1 MVCSMLISLCN
12 CTDLLFSTTC
22 LSASSYILPVI
33 TSLLCSL
40 LGINDIEIYILSIL
54 LQWGYTT
61 AIPLVL
67 TRKYP
72 PKTQVWQ
79 VMTRRGFTLLAA
91 SKIGVRHD
99 IEGGIRPTAS
109 NNPESVP
116 CNMGTF
122 SCTYVHEAQR
132 RQKWKNMGIFFR
144 FGAFVLACPA
154 VK

>member
-1 MVCSMLISLCN
+1 MLISLCN

-40 LGINDIEIYILSIL
+40 LGINDIEIYILTTL

-61 AIPLVL
+61 AILLVL

-72 PKTQVWQ
+72 PETQVWQ
-79 VMTRRGFTLLAA
+79 VIRTRRGFNLLAA

-99 IEGGIRPTAS
+99 IEGGILPTAS
-109 NNPESVP
+109 NTGRVTWARFHVHM
-116 CNMGTF
+116 NMKRKGTENEKY
-122 SCTYVHEAQR
+122 TY
-132 RQKWKNMGIFFR
+132 MGVFFC
-144 FGAFVLACPA
+144 FGVFVLACPA